1 MAVVDASREAAA
13 QVAEPVQQFFAVLAG
28 QRAHR
33 AFRDDPVDDAT
44 VERLLWAATR
54 APSAENLQP
63 WFFVVVR
70 EKRRRAALG
79 EVTRRAWEG
88 GGRDYALHR
97 LDPSLLADVDA
108 GARGGVASA
117 PALVVVCADT
127 RVVHART
134 VGPSIFPAVQ
144 NLLLAATA
152 LGLGSALTTLP
163 LAFAEEVA
171 ALLELPEKVEPE
183 AVVPVGWPA
192 RPLRPGSRHPVHQV
206 ARRETFRQ
214 GW

>member
-1 MAVVDASREAAA
+1 MDVPWRAATEGA
-13 QVAEPVQQFFAVLAG
+13 GSVQEFFDVLGG

-33 AFRDDPVDDAT
+33 AFRDDPVDDET

-54 APSAENLQP
+54 APSAENTQP

-70 EKRRRAALG
+70 EERRRRALG
-79 EVTRRAWEG
+79 ELARRAWEE
-88 GGRDYALHR
+88 GGRDYAVHR
-97 LDPSLLADVDA
+97 LSPSLLADVDA
-108 GARGGVASA
+108 GARGGIAGA
-117 PALVVVCADT
+117 PVLVVACADV
-127 RVVHART
+127 RLVHARAI
-134 VGPSIFPAVQ
+134 GPSIFPAVQ

-163 LAFAEEVA
+163 LTHGDEVA
-171 ALLELPEKVEPE
+171 ELLELPEQVQPE

-192 RPLRPGSRHPVHQV
+192 RSLGPGSRRPVHQV

-214 GW
+214 EW